1 MNFFKRLFS
10 KPEEGLDSRR
20 LEAEA
25 QQFLVYLKS
34 IFDWDLLRGPV
45 KLYSD
50 TAAINVFTGYLYGAL
65 CTLNK
70 SQGSENLLLVELAFT
85 NLMVSNF
92 ETATD
97 REQFFELERRS
108 IEQRQIGIDSLHE
121 GYCSM
126 KIMDC
131 PLFVSALR
139 AGVEDYQSLLTTT
152 PWKATNLVRVL
163 KENNLCSSRLEE
175 MILSD

>member
-10 KPEEGLDSRR
+10 RPDKALDSRL
-20 LEAEA
+20 LEAKA

-65 CTLNK
+65 CALNK

-85 NLMVSNF
+85 NLIVSSF

-97 REQFFELERRS
+97 REQFFELEHRS
-108 IEQRQIGIDSLHE
+108 IEQRKIGTASLHE
-121 GYCSM
+121 GYCSI
-126 KIMDC
+126 KIMNS
-131 PLFVSALR
+131 PLFVSAMG
-139 AGVEDYQSLLTTT
+139 AGIEDYQSLLTTT

-163 KENNLCSSRLEE
+163 KENDLCSSRLEE
-175 MILSD
+175 MILSN